1 MHSISFQ
8 TTLLRPFED
17 PDAPAFARAARESSG
32 SVGPWL
38 PWCHADYT
46 EQEALDWFAR
56 CRSGELSGRAFEF
69 GIFST
74 VDSELL
80 GGAGLN
86 EINPQHAI
94 CNLGYW
100 VRQSRQRQGIASGSA
115 RALAQFGFDSLQLQ
129 RIEII
134 AALGNEASAAVARS
148 AGARLECVA
157 RNRLRI
163 GGVAVAAA
171 VFSLVPDQFGCPA
184 AAPAGRSQ

>member
-1 MHSISFQ
+1 MHRIGFQ

-38 PWCHADYT
+38 PWCHAGYT
-46 EQEALDWFAR
+46 EQEALDWFAH

-74 VDSELL
+74 ADGELL

-86 EINPQHAI
+86 EINPQHRL

-129 RIEII
+129 RIEIV
-134 AALGNEASAAVARS
+134 AALGNEASAAVARK

-163 GGVAVAAA
+163 GDSAVAAM
-171 VFSLVPDQFGCPA
+171 VFSLVPG
-184 AAPAGRSQ
+184 

>member
-1 MHSISFQ
+1 MHRIGFQ

-38 PWCHADYT
+38 PWCHASYT

-56 CRSGELSGRAFEF
+56 CRAGELSGQAFEF

-74 VDSELL
+74 TDGELL

-86 EINPQHAI
+86 EINPQHRL

-129 RIEII
+129 RIEIV
-134 AALGNEASAAVARS
+134 AALGNEASAAVARK

-163 GGVAVAAA
+163 GDSAVAAM
-171 VFSLVPDQFGCPA
+171 VFSLVPGQVAAPV